1 MAIADNASPSQPR
14 MLRRPAPLTRF
25 YSVTEIAALLNV
37 SRRSVDRWV
46 TQGLLPQKA
55 SMPGHPRW
63 HKDDIDRWIAS
74 R

>member
-1 MAIADNASPSQPR
+1 

-46 TQGLLPQKA
+46 MQGQIGRA
-55 SMPGHPRW
+55 HV
-63 HKDDIDRWIAS
+63 
-74 R
+74 